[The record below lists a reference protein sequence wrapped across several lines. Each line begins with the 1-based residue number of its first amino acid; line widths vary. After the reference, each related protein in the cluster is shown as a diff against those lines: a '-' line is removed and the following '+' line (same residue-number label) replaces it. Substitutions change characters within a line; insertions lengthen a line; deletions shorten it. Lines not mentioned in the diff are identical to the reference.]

1 MNIKPIKT
9 DSDYRAALAQIEA
22 LWDSKSGTRQAEEL
36 EVLATLVEV
45 YEQEHEEIPP
55 PDPIDAILFRLEQ
68 EGKTR
73 RELQNVLGIWS
84 RASIGDSESEAGS
97 FP

>member
-55 PDPIDAILFRLEQ
+55 PDPIDAILFRLDKKERLGENCRMSLALV
-68 EGKTR
+68 EGEYR
-73 RELQNVLGIWS
+73 R
-84 RASIGDSESEAGS
+84 
-97 FP
+97 F